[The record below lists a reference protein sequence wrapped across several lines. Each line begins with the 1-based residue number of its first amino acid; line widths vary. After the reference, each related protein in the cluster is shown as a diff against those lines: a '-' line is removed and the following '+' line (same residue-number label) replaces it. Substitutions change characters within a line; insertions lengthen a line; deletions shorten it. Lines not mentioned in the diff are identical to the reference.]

1 MPVVVPP
8 ALELPPL
15 RATWSGMS
23 TTESAAHLRDA
34 NIRWG
39 ALGISAQSVFISPS
53 ITKPSKISISGG
65 FRAERGTDQLIGNAF
80 SFDVNKQLLLGTDV
94 SIRHDVFR
102 IDTATLS
109 RGPQG
114 ISLTKVS
121 IVDNVPGESRTL
133 SISASEL
140 SYKASSGQWNIHNMG
155 LSLYKTHIL
164 SVPSVRFQTGSTASA
179 SRATRF
185 QLPLSIRQSRI
196 SGPVATLAYA
206 TQPAPGFGA
215 AVVFEETAKRGDA
228 ASAALSY
235 EVATQRRRK
244 VTGSPSASEGLPL
257 GDMSSML
264 SEPPAVK
271 RDVSPRLQLPSVM
284 GMPIGPTG
292 ISAVSL
298 TIADR
303 QEVIRRYKTVLVDNK
318 PLVAVSSSWVF
329 GQSAMEAHFESG
341 NRLETDLTSTVE
353 SYRSKSSFR
362 VRTAVSLMNHRVP
375 VELQSVRVNA
385 TDTYA
390 YTQVSAELFPKR
402 SGQPLSAALAV
413 RDIHGKAT
421 YYSDFLEAPSELQ
434 LRFNT
439 PIAGWQI
446 ALGTRMDLTGNRLF
460 DTEAV
465 LAAPGR
471 VIRPEFRYRT
481 RGNQFAIN
489 IAMPFFSL

>member
-8 ALELPPL
+8 LFELPPL

-23 TTESAAHLRDA
+23 TTDSAAHLQNA

-39 ALGISAQSVFISPS
+39 ALGITAESVFITPS
-53 ITKPSKISISGG
+53 ITKPLKISISGG
-65 FRAERGTDQLIGNAF
+65 FRAERGTDQLVGKSF
-80 SFDVNKQLLLGTDV
+80 SFDVTKQQLLGTDV

-114 ISLTKVS
+114 LSLTNVS
-121 IVDNVPGESRTL
+121 VVDNVPGESRTL

-140 SYKASSGQWNIHNMG
+140 SYKASTGQWNIHNMG

-164 SVPSVRFQTGSTASA
+164 SVPRVRFQTGSTASA

-215 AVVFEETAKRGDA
+215 AIVFEETAKRGDA

-244 VTGSPSASEGLPL
+244 PSDSPSTPDGLPL
-257 GDMSSML
+257 GDMASLL
-264 SEPPAVK
+264 SEPPSIK

-284 GMPIGPTG
+284 GTQIGQTG

-298 TIADR
+298 TVADR

-329 GQSAMEAHFESG
+329 GQSAMEVHFESG
-341 NRLETDLTSTVE
+341 NRLETNLSTTVA
-353 SYRSKSSFR
+353 SYRSKSSIR
-362 VRTAVSLMNHRVP
+362 LRSGVSLANQRIP
-375 VELQSVRVNA
+375 VEVQSVRVNA

-390 YTQVSAELFPKR
+390 YTQISADLFPKR
-402 SGQPLSAALAV
+402 SGFPFSAALAV

-434 LRFNT
+434 LRFSA
-439 PIAGWQI
+439 PLAGWQL